1 MEEKELNDAINLLVK
16 YITDD
21 EVEEIESV
29 DNGLMEIRDLVR

>member
-1 MEEKELNDAINLLVK
+1 MDEKELNDAINLLIK

-21 EVEEIESV
+21 QVDEIESV

>member
-1 MEEKELNDAINLLVK
+1 MDEKELNDAINLLIK
-16 YITDD
+16 YITED

>member
-1 MEEKELNDAINLLVK
+1 MNEQELNDAINLLIK

-21 EVEEIESV
+21 QVDEIESV

>member
-16 YITDD
+16 YLTDD
-21 EVEEIESV
+21 EVEEIASV

>member
-1 MEEKELNDAINLLVK
+1 MNEKQLNDAINLLIK

-21 EVEEIESV
+21 QVDEIESV

>member
-1 MEEKELNDAINLLVK
+1 MNEKELNDAINLLIK

-29 DNGLMEIRDLVR
+29 DNGLMEIRDLV

>member
-16 YITDD
+16 YLTDD
-21 EVEEIESV
+21 EVEEHASV

>member
-1 MEEKELNDAINLLVK
+1 MDEKELNDAINLLIK

-29 DNGLMEIRDLVR
+29 DNGLMEIRDLV

>member
-1 MEEKELNDAINLLVK
+1 MDEKELNEAISLLIK

-29 DNGLMEIRDLVR
+29 DNGLMEIRDLV

>member
-1 MEEKELNDAINLLVK
+1 MDEKELNDAINFLIK